1 MIEWNPRQASSH
13 PIPAQS
19 RHVSCILL
27 KRSVT
32 QSIWYVMINCESK
45 LAQPLLA
52 VTQSQAKH
60 LGHASH
66 HTEYH
71 SVVVLI
77 KRHRY
82 HVSTVIL

>member
-1 MIEWNPRQASSH
+1 
-13 PIPAQS
+13 
-19 RHVSCILL
+19 
-27 KRSVT
+27 
-32 QSIWYVMINCESK
+32 MINYESK
-45 LAQPLLA
+45 LARPLLA

-66 HTEYH
+66 HTEYQ

-82 HVSTVIL
+82 HVSAVIL